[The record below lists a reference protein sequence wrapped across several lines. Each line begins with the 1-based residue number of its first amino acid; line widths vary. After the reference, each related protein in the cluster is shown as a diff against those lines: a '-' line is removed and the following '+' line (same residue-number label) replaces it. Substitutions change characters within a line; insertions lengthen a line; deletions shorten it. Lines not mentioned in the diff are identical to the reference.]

1 MKKIKLFTALLA
13 ACLTLTLLPVGALAV
28 DIYIDSPAPE
38 HIWLIP
44 GPGQRFSIVPPF
56 SPANKDNG
64 AEVTWADLS
73 NLVWFG
79 FFLNDE
85 FELPYTDVPKDS
97 WFYPG
102 VCYVYARS
110 LMDGVSEDTFAPHQ
124 TVTRALAW
132 TVLASMNGAD
142 TRPAPGE
149 LWYERGMNWVMKYQ
163 VSDGSNPLDPI
174 TREQWVSTL
183 WRRAGY
189 PEADVDLSAYSDC
202 AQVSGYAQ
210 GAMGWAISI
219 GIIQGSNGQL
229 SPQQPLTRAEL
240 ASMVLRI
247 VPKTR

>member
-44 GPGQRFSIVPPF
+44 GSGQRFSIVPPF
-56 SPANKDNG
+56 SPANKDSG

-142 TRPAPGE
+142 TRPSPGE
-149 LWYERGMNWVMKYQ
+149 LWYERGMNWVVKYQ

-174 TREQWVSTL
+174 TREPWAGPSPSGLFRAPTGSSLLSSPSPGRNWPL
-183 WRRAGY
+183 WC
-189 PEADVDLSAYSDC
+189 C
-202 AQVSGYAQ
+202 ASCQNPGKHRNVKKRPLRPFLCSSGLTNFCCIRS
-210 GAMGWAISI
+210 G
-219 GIIQGSNGQL
+219 
-229 SPQQPLTRAEL
+229 PQ
-240 ASMVLRI
+240 
-247 VPKTR
+247 

>member
-44 GPGQRFSIVPPF
+44 GSGQRFSIVPPF

-85 FELPYTDVPKDS
+85 FELPYTDVPKD
-97 WFYPG
+97 
-102 VCYVYARS
+102 
-110 LMDGVSEDTFAPHQ
+110 TFAPHQ

-142 TRPAPGE
+142 TRPSPGE
-149 LWYERGMNWVMKYQ
+149 LWYERGMNWVVKYQ

-174 TREQWVSTL
+174 TREQWVSIL

-247 VPKTR
+247 VPKPR